1 MIYNYPIQGVMVH
14 YDKHYNPEGESEF
27 SSVGNCH
34 QRTAGWIMCNFL
46 GLVFFFSGLA
56 MAIKTS

>member
-1 MIYNYPIQGVMVH
+1 MVH
-14 YDKHYNPEGESEF
+14 YDKQYNPEGESEF